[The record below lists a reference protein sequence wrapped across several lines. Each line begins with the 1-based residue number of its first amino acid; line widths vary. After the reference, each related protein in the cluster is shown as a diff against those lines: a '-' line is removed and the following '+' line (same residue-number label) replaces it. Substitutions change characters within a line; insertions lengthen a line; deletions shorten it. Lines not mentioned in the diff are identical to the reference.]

1 MYRNVML
8 FQMQVTWR
16 NKLVFKFKNLRKKK
30 RKSCSLGEDG
40 LEADLLVE
48 QPPSKKPHIDMA
60 QHKSNVLLLQAEFK
74 KKKPKSKVVKNIM
87 DETEAERR
95 RWITA
100 DCPTSNKVVAE
111 YPALRIQEWVSWL

>member
-1 MYRNVML
+1 MYRDVML

-30 RKSCSLGEDG
+30 RKSCSLGEDD

-60 QHKSNVLLLQAEFK
+60 QHKSNVLLRQAEFK
-74 KKKPKSKVVKNIM
+74 PKS
-87 DETEAERR
+87 
-95 RWITA
+95 
-100 DCPTSNKVVAE
+100 
-111 YPALRIQEWVSWL
+111 RI